1 MTKRRFTKYPQSY
14 VKASFDY
21 NRKVTVGELI
31 EQLSQFDPNLEVSV
45 FLQGG
50 VSANQCRRL
59 AGKDEQ
65 GNQKYWDFVGINYTE
80 DEWV

>member
-1 MTKRRFTKYPQSY
+1 MKRTFTKYPQSY

-45 FLQGG
+45 FHSGE
-50 VSANQCRRL
+50 VSAHQCRL
-59 AGKDEQ
+59 PAGKDEQ
-65 GNQKYWDFVGINYTE
+65 GNQKYYDFVGINHPE
-80 DEWV
+80 RDWV